1 MSKILLGQ
9 AKQLSNDGQHQF
21 AVVLAHAACELATE
35 DALNSLIRHR
45 ADSALGDVLM
55 SFVTNGCT
63 LADRRVRKAYVA
75 LTGDNPAGDSKNGVK
90 PARWWDDWNSSRELR
105 HQVAHAGARVIDQQA
120 AACLVAVDAYM
131 THLAAV
137 VASTTT
143 PP

>member
-1 MSKILLGQ
+1 
-9 AKQLSNDGQHQF
+9 
-21 AVVLAHAACELATE
+21 
-35 DALNSLIRHR
+35 
-45 ADSALGDVLM
+45 M

-63 LADRRVRKAYVA
+63 LADRRVRKVYVA
-75 LTGDNPAGDSKNGVK
+75 LTGDNPAGDPKNGVK

-131 THLAAV
+131 AHLAAI